1 VSHVETEVLLVA
13 GILAFYLLDSARL
26 LHFDELQV
34 AATRRGWQVSTG
46 SDLEMRGRF
55 VLVPNP
61 LTPARTRFHA
71 SWLPP
76 GGGVVEDAEAL
87 DRFAHRLWPVR
98 AGCVVVGLL
107 VLVALPGLL
116 LAFRDPAW
124 LLAVLAAATLVT
136 LSMLLVAFRRR
147 GELRLDARALL
158 ALSAESLICP
168 PCAPNLYRKLCARRG
183 FRGDPIAFA
192 ARHLPAEA
200 QQRLHAAIEARIAL
214 FALADEDDR
223 RSGDVRAAR
232 QRIRSQ
238 LP

>member
-1 VSHVETEVLLVA
+1 MSHVETEVLLVA

-34 AATRRGWQVSTG
+34 AATRRGWDVSTG

-61 LTPARTRFHA
+61 LLPARTQFHA

-87 DRFAHRLWPVR
+87 RGFARSLWPVR
-98 AGCVVVGLL
+98 VGCVMVGLL
-107 VLVALPGLL
+107 VLVALPSLL

-124 LLAVLAAATLVT
+124 LLAVLAASSLLTLA
-136 LSMLLVAFRRR
+136 MLLAVFRRR
-147 GELRLDARALL
+147 AALRLDTRVLL
-158 ALSAESLICP
+158 ALCAESLLCP

-183 FRGDPIAFA
+183 FRGDPVAFA
-192 ARHLPAEA
+192 ARHLPREA
-200 QQRLHAAIEARIAL
+200 QQRLHAAIDARIAL
-214 FALADEDDR
+214 FALAGEDDR
-223 RSGDVRAAR
+223 RAGDVQAAR
-232 QRIRSQ
+232 QRIANL